1 MYSTMSNT
9 GKCQDGKLWN
19 LLLRHPSLILA
30 KLIQKLISRGFTH
43 TYYTFSGGGGEAR
56 FQSDIIQT
64 LSFVTVSQ

>member
-9 GKCQDGKLWN
+9 GKCQDGKLST

-43 TYYTFSGGGGEAR
+43 TYYTFSGGGGAR
-56 FQSDIIQT
+56 FQSDIIQK